1 MNCPIEPF
9 EEKEL
14 RVKLQNSITSVQK
27 HVQKPITIDYIKLRP
42 YFGWVNADTI
52 KKTLK
57 TLLNGQSHQPEVP
70 ALTFQEEMKL
80 WPQIPY
86 SLIPQLL
93 TMCHDGPNLHQQR
106 FLGL

>member
-1 MNCPIEPF
+1 MLSTKPYILLVPNPLFPMQRHLGQFYIFGVTVF
-9 EEKEL
+9 E
-14 RVKLQNSITSVQK
+14 QK
-27 HVQKPITIDYIKLRP
+27 TNKHP
-42 YFGWVNADTI
+42 
-52 KKTLK
+52 LK